1 MKRTFLWIAI
11 AACAQ
16 AQPQILTLKQAE
28 ELALHNHPRISAA
41 RNRAEAAALVPD
53 QIRADNLPFIT
64 GNVTGAGA
72 LNRSRIAAGGL
83 NNPVIYDRFA
93 SGINAGV
100 VITDFGR
107 NKDLVE
113 SARSRAGSQREL
125 TETARAE
132 IVFQVDR
139 AFYALLRAQ
148 ALSKVADKTVTAR
161 KLVADQVGE
170 LVKSKLKSTLDGSFA
185 NVNLAEATLLLEQ
198 QHNEEESAQA
208 SLAAA
213 LGAITQERYELV
225 DDNPTT
231 PPDDDL
237 SAMVQRASQKR
248 PELASLRLDE
258 TAARQFARAE
268 SRLKMPT
275 ITALTSVGV
284 MPAHVAELS
293 NRWAAIGAN
302 MTIPI
307 FNGRLFES
315 RKAQAELQARAAA
328 DRVKDAELQVS
339 REVRVAYLN
348 ALSAHQR
355 VGLAA
360 KLLDQSAMSLDL
372 AKTRYELGLG
382 SIVELSQAELSLTRA
397 ELAVASARYDY
408 LARRAD
414 LNFQL
419 GENR

>member
-1 MKRTFLWIAI
+1 MKRIILWTAI

-16 AQPQILTLKQAE
+16 AQPRRLTLKQAE
-28 ELALHNHPRISAA
+28 EFALNNHPRISAA

-53 QIRADNLPFIT
+53 QVRADNLPFVT
-64 GNVTGAGA
+64 GNITGAGA
-72 LNRSRIAAGGL
+72 LDRSRIAAGGL

-93 SGINAGV
+93 SGINAGM
-100 VITDFGR
+100 VISDFGR
-107 NKDLVE
+107 NRELVE
-113 SARSRAGSQREL
+113 SARSRAGSQRQL
-125 TETARAE
+125 TETTRAE

-148 ALSKVADKTVTAR
+148 ALLKVAAKTVAAR

-170 LVKSKLKSTLDGSFA
+170 LVKSNLKSTLDGSFA

-198 QHNEEESAQA
+198 QHNEEGAAQA
-208 SLAAA
+208 GLAAA
-213 LGAITQERYELV
+213 LGTPTQERYELV
-225 DDNPTT
+225 DDNPLT

-237 SAMVQRASQKR
+237 AAMIQRASQKR
-248 PELASLRLDE
+248 PELASLRFDE

-307 FNGRLFES
+307 FNGHLFES

-360 KLLDQSAMSLDL
+360 KLLDQSTMALDL
-372 AKTRYELGLG
+372 AKTRYELGLS

-397 ELAVASARYDY
+397 ELAVASARFDY
-408 LARRAD
+408 LALRAD
-414 LNFQL
+414 LNFQI